1 MFPEVTLVD
10 GRIVTEQNGLYSS
23 GGATSYWN
31 LLLHLIEKYAGRD
44 MALMATKIYVLE
56 IDRKTQSPFVIFRGQ
71 KKHEDETIKRAQ
83 EFIESKIDERISI
96 DGLAQQFAIGKRHFE
111 RRFKD
116 ATNNTPSEYIQRV
129 KIEAAKKL
137 LESSNK
143 NNSAHDLYLG
153 LTINDDE
160 FSPTGEFLPQ
170 GDGFLFYFDNDHN
183 GTLFEPD
190 DDVLSVNAGL
200 PQFFDNYVVGMP
212 VPSSTQSDIDGGGTQ
227 NGVGAA
233 SRIDRLN
240 HFEMRHPLCSGDS
253 LDFCLQ
259 TSDIVG
265 FQLQYL
271 DAESDGS
278 FGGVYFFPGVA
289 DTETADIAIGDCTI
303 PDLLFVFL
311 PVLLR

>member
-1 MFPEVTLVD
+1 
-10 GRIVTEQNGLYSS
+10 
-23 GGATSYWN
+23 
-31 LLLHLIEKYAGRD
+31 
-44 MALMATKIYVLE
+44 
-56 IDRKTQSPFVIFRGQ
+56 
-71 KKHEDETIKRAQ
+71 
-83 EFIESKIDERISI
+83 
-96 DGLAQQFAIGKRHFE
+96 
-111 RRFKD
+111 
-116 ATNNTPSEYIQRV
+116 
-129 KIEAAKKL
+129 
-137 LESSNK
+137 
-143 NNSAHDLYLG
+143 
-153 LTINDDE
+153 
-160 FSPTGEFLPQ
+160 
-170 GDGFLFYFDNDHN
+170 
-183 GTLFEPD
+183 LFEPD

-233 SRIDRLN
+233 SRIDSLN

-259 TSDIVG
+259 PSDIVG